1 MGKKT
6 VESLRKRDMSMFL
19 LDNFI
24 SLENLKVLKNVVD
37 PGQLPMCAFLWQ

>member
-1 MGKKT
+1 
-6 VESLRKRDMSMFL
+6 MSMFL

-37 PGQLPMCAFLWQ
+37 DPGQLPMCAFL